1 MCLVQKFKFDE
12 KFKYSLKIQR
22 KRKKETKE
30 RKKKKEKE
38 TNMSATTTSPQELL
52 QCEEDSFIPDDPDD
66 KFYDDNIYNWEV
78 MFETVK
84 FFLIKEG
91 RWPRREREE
100 DKRYVVMADDSI
112 VLRDLAQWMTNQRQ
126 NKFKGKLLYERERKL
141 DAIRFMWDRW
151 EHEWHAM
158 FCAVKRFKD
167 KEGRWPR
174 LNKAEDKREV
184 VLADGKP
191 MLRDL
196 ATWMITQK
204 VHRDKL
210 DPLREEMLNSIGFV
224 WSEKEY
230 NWKVSFDAVKSFKE
244 KEGRWPRQKKAEDKR
259 EVVLA
264 DGKPV
269 LRDLAMWMHNQK
281 TAKSNGRMIPLRE
294 KKLREIDFPF
304 HNRNKRKRQ
313 ADPSSITTASRKKK
327 KRTISDY
334 L

>member
-1 MCLVQKFKFDE
+1 
-12 KFKYSLKIQR
+12 
-22 KRKKETKE
+22 
-30 RKKKKEKE
+30 
-38 TNMSATTTSPQELL
+38 MSATTATTLQEQL
-52 QCEEDSFIPDDPDD
+52 QCEEDSCNSDDLDD

-91 RWPRREREE
+91 RWPRYGREE
-100 DKRYVVMADDSI
+100 DKRYVAMADDSI
-112 VLRDLAQWMTNQRQ
+112 VLRDLGKWMVNQRQ

-141 DAIRFMWDRW
+141 DSIRFMWDKY

-174 LNKAEDKREV
+174 
-184 VLADGKP
+184 
-191 MLRDL
+191 RD
-196 ATWMITQK
+196 
-204 VHRDKL
+204 
-210 DPLREEMLNSIGFV
+210 
-224 WSEKEY
+224 
-230 NWKVSFDAVKSFKE
+230 
-244 KEGRWPRQKKAEDKR
+244 KAEDKR

-269 LRDLAMWMHNQK
+269 LRDLAKWMNTQK
-281 TAKSNGRMIPLRE
+281 TDKGNGKLISLRE
-294 KKLREIDFPF
+294 EKLNEIGFPF
-304 HNRNKRKRQ
+304 HDQRKRRRQ
-313 ADPSSITTASRKKK
+313 ADPGSMTTASRKK

>member
-1 MCLVQKFKFDE
+1 
-12 KFKYSLKIQR
+12 
-22 KRKKETKE
+22 
-30 RKKKKEKE
+30 
-38 TNMSATTTSPQELL
+38 MSTTTTSLQELL
-52 QCEEDSFIPDDPDD
+52 QCEEDSFNSDDLDD

-84 FFLIKEG
+84 FFLVKEG
-91 RWPRREREE
+91 RWPRCAREE

-112 VLRDLAQWMTNQRQ
+112 VLRDLAQWMANQRQ

-141 DAIRFMWDRW
+141 DSICFMWDRW

-174 LNKAEDKREV
+174 CD
-184 VLADGKP
+184 
-191 MLRDL
+191 
-196 ATWMITQK
+196 
-204 VHRDKL
+204 
-210 DPLREEMLNSIGFV
+210 
-224 WSEKEY
+224 
-230 NWKVSFDAVKSFKE
+230 
-244 KEGRWPRQKKAEDKR
+244 KAEDKR

-269 LRDLAMWMHNQK
+269 RRDLAMWMARQK
-281 TAKSNGRMIPLRE
+281 TRREKLDPLRE
-294 KKLREIDFPF
+294 EKLNEIGFPF

-313 ADPSSITTASRKKK
+313 PDPSSITTTSRKK